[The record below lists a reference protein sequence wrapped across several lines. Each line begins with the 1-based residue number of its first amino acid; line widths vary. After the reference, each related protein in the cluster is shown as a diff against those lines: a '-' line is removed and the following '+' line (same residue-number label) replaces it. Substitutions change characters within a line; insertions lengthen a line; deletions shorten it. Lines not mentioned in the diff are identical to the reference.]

1 MPKKIR
7 ETAVRKAVRQG
18 DVLMVPIPPGRISG
32 QPVEAIDGR
41 YILAEGEL
49 SGHYHMVKAQP
60 GMAMISDGVD
70 AFLTIP
76 DTASSTLDHHKKR
89 ANGAWTQADHDSL
102 KLATGEHEVIIQ
114 RRVLPGSEHY
124 VVPSED

>member
-7 ETAVRKAVRQG
+7 ETADRKAVRQG
-18 DVLMVPIPPGRISG
+18 DVLVIPIPPGRVSG
-32 QPVEAIDGR
+32 QPMEAIDGR
-41 YILAEGEL
+41 FILAEGEL
-49 SGHYHMVKAQP
+49 SGHNHMVTAQP

-76 DTASSTLDHHKKR
+76 DTASTLDHHKR